1 MSLTKKKQMIAR
13 DKVLSKKEL
22 AKKQGLS
29 RSSLYYQ
36 SRLEKKDWF
45 LKNRIELVLQ
55 NNPSYGHKRIA
66 PELGV
71 NKKRVL
77 RVMRKF
83 GIKPYRR

>member
-66 PELGV
+66 HELGV